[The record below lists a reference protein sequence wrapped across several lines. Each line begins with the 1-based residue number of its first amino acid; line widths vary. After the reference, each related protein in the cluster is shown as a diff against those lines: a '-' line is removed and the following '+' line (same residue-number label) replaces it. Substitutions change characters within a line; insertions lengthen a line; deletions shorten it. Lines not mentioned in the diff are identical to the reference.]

1 MSENARTRWQARY
14 EKSRV
19 REVDF
24 TTLSGLELE
33 PAYGTDDSE
42 WPGEFP
48 FTRGLYPTG
57 YRGRSWTIRQFA
69 GFGNAQQT
77 NERYRMIL
85 GRGGGGLSVAF
96 DMPTL
101 MGRDS
106 DDPKSLGEVGHCG
119 VAIDSAAD
127 MEVLFDGIDLGD
139 VTTSMTISGPAV
151 PVFCMMIVAAERAGV
166 DTGKLNGTLQTDIF
180 KEYIAQKEWIFGPE
194 PHLRLIGDL
203 MEYCAE
209 KIPAYKPLSV
219 SGYHIREAGSTAAQE
234 LAFTLADGFGYV
246 ELGLSRGLDVDVF
259 APGLSFFFDAHV
271 DFFEEIAKFRAAR
284 RIWARWMR
292 DVYGA
297 TTDKAQWLR
306 FHTQTAGVSLTAQQ
320 PYNNVVR
327 TGIEALSAVLGGTN
341 SLHTNALDE
350 TLALPS
356 EQAAEIALRTQ
367 QVIMEETGV
376 VNVADPLGGSWY
388 VEALTDRIEAEAN
401 AIFDQILAMGG
412 STAHLRP
419 ARADRRGRRSR
430 RVARSPAGSCAASR
444 TAGSCPR
451 SPRRR
456 SSTRSS
462 LEKGEKRIVGVN
474 CHTESVTHDLEI
486 LRVSHEVE
494 VEQVRVLAARRQAA
508 RRRGRDGGAGRMVD
522 GGARR
527 REHDR
532 ADARRGA
539 RRGDA
544 RRDLRR
550 AAGRVGRVPRTGPVL
565 SRRRRSLGLAHD
577 AAAVLPPGRDRPV
590 RPQAPAPQP
599 AAGGTRGRRPA
610 AGGSSYAVE
619 VTEENFQ
626 ATIESSMTA
635 PVLLVFYSPTR
646 MPESQQLA
654 DDLVDAVDGVRG
666 PVPGRPGR
674 HRRRAGDRAGDADP
688 VDPAGGRGPR
698 RPSGAADPGRAAARR
713 AALRA
718 DHQVMQQLTAQGMTG
733 RHQPRVG
740 RPSTPTATASPTST
754 RATPPPRTRSATV
767 TSTARSRST
776 RSSSTPTPPTPRPPP
791 AWRWPRS
798 CSAPR
803 ASTSTPPGAAAAAN
817 PDDVDAQTMVADL
830 DMLGGHVEDAF
841 NRLIELVRRTSGD
854 DRNQAREHLLGLF
867 GAVGNDDPRVL
878 KGRQSLASAL
888 F

>member
-1 MSENARTRWQARY
+1 MVSTNPAGESARSTWQSRY

-19 REVDF
+19 RDADF
-24 TTLSGLELE
+24 TTLSGLEVD
-33 PAYGTDDSE
+33 PAYGSDDSE

-57 YRGRSWTIRQFA
+57 YRGRTWTIRQFA
-69 GFGNAQQT
+69 GFGNARQT

-119 VAIDSAAD
+119 VAIDSVAD
-127 MEVLFDGIDLGD
+127 MEILFDGIDLAE

-180 KEYIAQKEWIFGPE
+180 KEYIAQKEWLFTPE

-203 MEYCAE
+203 MEYCLE
-209 KIPAYKPLSV
+209 EIPAYKPLSV

-246 ELGLSRGLDVDVF
+246 ELGLSRGLDVDGF

-297 TTDKAQWLR
+297 QTEKAQWLR

-388 VEALTDRIEAEAN
+388 VEALTDKLEAEAN
-401 AIFDQILAMGG
+401 AIFDKILAMGG
-412 STAHLRP
+412 STLTH
-419 ARADRRGRRSR
+419 ADTDALAETMRRSTGHTHE
-430 RVARSPAGSCAASR
+430 ATWPI
-444 TAGSCPR
+444 TAGLLRGIEEGWFMSEIAEAAFQYQKA
-451 SPRRR
+451 
-456 SSTRSS
+456 
-462 LEKGEKRIVGVN
+462 LEKGDKKIVGVN
-474 CHTESVTHDLEI
+474 CHEDSITHDLEI

-494 VEQVRVLAARRQAA
+494 IDQVRELTERRTTRNDDAARAA
-508 RRRGRDGGAGRMVD
+508 VARMV
-522 GGARR
+522 
-527 REHDR
+527 E
-532 ADARRGA
+532 
-539 RRGDA
+539 
-544 RRDLRR
+544 
-550 AAGRVGRVPRTGPVL
+550 VSRT
-565 SRRRRSLGLAHD
+565 D
-577 AAAVLPPGRDRPV
+577 
-590 RPQAPAPQP
+590 
-599 AAGGTRGRRPA
+599 
-610 AGGSSYAVE
+610 
-619 VTEENFQ
+619 ENM
-626 ATIESSMTA
+626 IESM
-635 PVLLVFYSPTR
+635 L
-646 MPESQQLA
+646 E
-654 DDLVDAVDGVRG
+654 AV
-666 PVPGRPGR
+666 
-674 HRRRAGDRAGDADP
+674 RAEATLGEICD
-688 VDPAGGRGPR
+688 
-698 RPSGAADPGRAAARR
+698 
-713 AALRA
+713 ALRA
-718 DHQVMQQLTAQGMTG
+718 EWGEY
-733 RHQPRVG
+733 REP
-740 RPSTPTATASPTST
+740 
-754 RATPPPRTRSATV
+754 
-767 TSTARSRST
+767 AR
-776 RSSSTPTPPTPRPPP
+776 
-791 AWRWPRS
+791 
-798 CSAPR
+798 
-803 ASTSTPPGAAAAAN
+803 
-817 PDDVDAQTMVADL
+817 
-830 DMLGGHVEDAF
+830 F
-841 NRLIELVRRTSGD
+841 
-854 DRNQAREHLLGLF
+854 
-867 GAVGNDDPRVL
+867 
-878 KGRQSLASAL
+878 
-888 F
+888 